1 MRVRE
6 EYRRIAQDALTREQ
20 LRAQREADAEDAK
33 LRLLEQVLAVSEEME
48 NALATP
54 TKTFPKRLLQ
64 DWYDAMQI
72 GKIRIMLGKFKDV
85 GEIVAAAAMPE
96 EQE

>member
-6 EYRRIAQDALTREQ
+6 DYRKIRQDELTRQQ
-20 LRAQREADAEDAK
+20 LQAQREADAEDAK
-33 LRLLEQVLAVSEEME
+33 IRLLEQILSVSEEME

-54 TKTFPKRLLQ
+54 TNTFPKRLLQ
-64 DWYDAMQI
+64 DWYNAMQV
-72 GKIRIMLGKFKDV
+72 GKIRIILGRFKDV

-96 EQE
+96 EQK